1 MSKLTVWLTPLWI
14 LALGV
19 TIGAAVLVLAWC
31 LCWLVNR
38 RAARAIYAAVSEGML
53 RQISYVLVALAALV
67 ALASPTMPVRQ
78 TIESIARLPYVQP
91 TTIET
96 DLPAQ
101 GADVPVNITF
111 RADELQHYTIASD
124 QDVAVNVEAGKGF
137 VSPTLV
143 VRGGEPYK
151 WTPGGAAARA
161 FNGDVD
167 ELYLTTQNDAPAKV
181 RIELETDV
189 PMPQVRALRIAAI
202 GVIALYLFYLTIHF
216 LAPRTAVIATAT
228 AKETVSQ
235 PIFTLLILIGIA
247 ALVSFV
253 FTPYN
258 TFGEDVKMLKTTGM
272 TTIKIL
278 AIIMALWTASTSVAD
293 EIEGRTAL
301 TVLSKPVGRRQ
312 FILGKFLGIVWPI
325 VLMFLIL
332 GFVFLLTV
340 SFKVV
345 YDARESAKTTP
356 EWQECYVE
364 VVRIVPGLLLA
375 FFEAVI
381 MAAISVAVST
391 RLPMLPN
398 LVICGSI
405 YILGHLAALI
415 VKSSAGNIVFV
426 RFVGRLLSVVLP
438 VLDHFE
444 IEGAIA
450 GASSVPASYLWWAL
464 GYTVLYCAAAMLL
477 ALIFFEDRDLA

>member
-19 TIGAAVLVLAWC
+19 TIGAVVLVLAWC

-38 RAARAIYAAVSEGML
+38 RAARVVFDAVREGML
-53 RQISYVLVALAALV
+53 RQISYVLAALAALV
-67 ALASPTMPVRQ
+67 ALASPTMPVRE
-78 TIESIARLPYVQP
+78 TIESIRRLPYAQSP
-91 TTIET
+91 TLEI
-96 DLPAQ
+96 DVPAE
-101 GADVPVNITF
+101 GVDVPVDVAF
-111 RADELQHYTIASD
+111 RADELQRYTIESD
-124 QDVAVNVEAGKGF
+124 QDVAVNVETGQGF

-143 VRGGEPYK
+143 VHAGEPYH
-151 WTPGGAAARA
+151 WTPGGTAARG
-161 FNGDVD
+161 FSGDVGK
-167 ELYLTTQNDAPAKV
+167 LYLTSQSDAPAKV
-181 RIELETDV
+181 TLHLETDV
-189 PMPQVRALRIAAI
+189 AMPQVRALGIAAI
-202 GVIALYLFYLTIHF
+202 GVVALYLAYLLMYF
-216 LAPRTAVIATAT
+216 LAPRVAVIAAAT
-228 AKETVSQ
+228 SKETVSQ
-235 PIFTLLILIGIA
+235 PIFTLLILIGVA

-258 TFGEDVKMLKTTGM
+258 TFGEDVKMLKTSGM

-356 EWQECYVE
+356 QWQECYVE

-405 YILGHLAALI
+405 YVLGHLAALI
-415 VKSSAGNIVFV
+415 VKTSAGNIVFV
-426 RFVGRLLSVVLP
+426 RFIGRLLSVVLP

-450 GASSVPASYLWWAL
+450 GASAVPASYLWWAL
-464 GYTVLYCAAAMLL
+464 GYTVLYSTAAMLL